1 MKSYKLTQL
10 TPISDCL
17 VINGQIGIMKEL
29 ALLNFLRDNFERV
42 DYSYCNFVHT
52 IMIYHAENK
61 RMSYSDVSTIL
72 SILQF

>member
-10 TPISDCL
+10 TPISECL
-17 VINGQIGIMKEL
+17 VITGEIGLMKEV

-52 IMIYHAENK
+52 IMIYHTENK
-61 RMSYSDVSTIL
+61 RLSDSDVSTIL
-72 SILQF
+72 TILQF